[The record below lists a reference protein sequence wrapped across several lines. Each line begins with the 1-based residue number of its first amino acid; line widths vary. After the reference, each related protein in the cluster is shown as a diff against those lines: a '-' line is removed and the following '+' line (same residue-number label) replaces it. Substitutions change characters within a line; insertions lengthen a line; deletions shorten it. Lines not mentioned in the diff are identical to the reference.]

1 MRTVTDIPPDTGAPS
16 PRPQDGPK
24 DLATNRTR
32 RRYPVATVALLVALA
47 ALYGVFFLWPLAS
60 IAVRSLNPGGAA
72 SWDPAGFSLTNYG
85 SLVTDALLRDVLV
98 NTVITAAVSTLVTF
112 VLAFPTAY
120 LMSRLRRSTSTA
132 LFMLVLLPFWVSILV
147 RLFAFLE
154 LLSSNGPVNGA
165 LDALGVGKQ
174 QLLFNTTGTVIG
186 MVNYLLPYMILVL
199 FAAMSGVDPNLTRA
213 AKSLGCSSRQAFT
226 AVYLPLIR
234 GSIVG
239 ALLLN
244 FIIATGFFLTPAI
257 LGGPQDVT
265 ISTYIATQVQNY
277 RWGPAS
283 AFGVVLL
290 VLTCLGFAVAGRMTG
305 LTAGSGISMTGAK
318 GVSRDQAMAGG
329 PVKVGLWAV
338 TVLVIAFLFAPIAFV
353 FPLSWGVDATI
364 AWPPRGFTLD
374 WYGVALTDPMWT
386 DALQKSVTV
395 GIAVAVLCVAL
406 AVFIARWVR
415 TLDDRPRLQSV
426 VVSVVYLPVIVPVIL
441 LAIGTFDVQNRIGL
455 LGTWWGLVL
464 VESILALPFTY
475 LVVAAALNNVD
486 PSLEKAAWT
495 MGASH
500 LHALRK
506 VVVPTVIPAITGAAL
521 LAFISSWDEAVVALF
536 QTSFDK
542 TLPVNFYAS
551 LKSGSSPVIAAIG
564 AMLMLLVVVLGA
576 AFLTVQGVR
585 SRRRSVT
592 PTSEKTDTVEK
603 QP

>member
-1 MRTVTDIPPDTGAPS
+1 MRAVTQPPSGAGLDSPCTQPPVKTFARKRSRPKQAAGTTV
-16 PRPQDGPK
+16 
-24 DLATNRTR
+24 L
-32 RRYPVATVALLVALA
+32 LLVLA
-47 ALYGVFFLWPLAS
+47 ALYGVFFFWPLVS
-60 IAVRSLNPGGAA
+60 IALRSLNADGAA
-72 SWDPAGFSLTNYG
+72 SYSPGGFTLVNYVSLF
-85 SLVTDALLRDVLV
+85 TDALLRDVLV
-98 NTVITAAVSTLVTF
+98 NTVITASVSTAITF
-112 VLAFPTAY
+112 VLAFPVAY
-120 LMSRLRRSTSTA
+120 LMSRLQRTLSTA
-132 LFMLVLLPFWVSILV
+132 LFMMVLLPFWVSILV

-154 LLSSNGPVNGA
+154 LLSSNGPVNDA
-165 LDALGVGKQ
+165 LEALGVGRQ
-174 QLLFNTTGTVIG
+174 SLLFNSTGTVIG

-213 AKSLGCSSRQAFT
+213 AKSLGCSSWQAFT
-226 AVYLPLIR
+226 SVYLPLIR

-257 LGGPQDVT
+257 LGGPQDAT

-290 VLTCLGFAVAGRMTG
+290 IATCICFTAAGRMTG
-305 LTAGSGISMTGAK
+305 LTAGSGVAITGSK
-318 GVSRDQAMAGG
+318 GVSRDAAMPFG
-329 PVKVGLWAV
+329 PAKAGLW
-338 TVLVIAFLFAPIAFV
+338 TMTILVMVFLFAPIAFV

-374 WYGVALTDPMWT
+374 WYSAALTNPMWT
-386 DALQKSVTV
+386 AALQKSVTV
-395 GIAVAVLCVAL
+395 GLAVAVLCVLL

-415 TLDDRPRLQSV
+415 TLDSRPRLQSALV
-426 VVSVVYLPVIVPVIL
+426 TVVYLPMVVPVIL

-464 VESILALPFTY
+464 VETILALPFTY

-495 MGASH
+495 MGASRVY
-500 LHALRK
+500 ALRK
-506 VVVPTVIPAITGAAL
+506 VVIPTVIPAIIGAAL

-536 QTSFDK
+536 QTSFEK

-564 AMLMLLVVVLGA
+564 AMLMLLVLVLGG
-576 AFLTVQGVR
+576 AFVTIQAVR
-585 SRRRSVT
+585 SRRAKKSVLNSPT
-592 PTSEKTDTVEK
+592 PDKRPS
-603 QP
+603 

>member
-1 MRTVTDIPPDTGAPS
+1 MSVVTAMT
-16 PRPQDGPK
+16 
-24 DLATNRTR
+24 
-32 RRYPVATVALLVALA
+32 LLVLA
-47 ALYGVFFLWPLAS
+47 ALYGVFFFWPLVS
-60 IAVRSLNPGGAA
+60 IGFRSLNADGALSYRPGDL
-72 SWDPAGFSLTNYG
+72 SMENYVSLF
-85 SLVTDALLRDVLV
+85 TDALLRDVLV
-98 NTVITAAVSTLVTF
+98 NTVLTAAISTLVTF

-120 LMSRLRRSTSTA
+120 LMSRLQRSLSTA
-132 LFMLVLLPFWVSILV
+132 LFIMVLLPFWVSILV

-154 LLSSNGPVNGA
+154 LLSSNGPVNDV
-165 LDALGVGKQ
+165 LDAVGIGRQ
-174 QLLFNTTGTVIG
+174 PLLFNATGTVIG

-226 AVYLPLIR
+226 TVYLPLIR
-234 GSIVG
+234 SSIVG

-265 ISTYIATQVQNY
+265 VSTYIATQVQNY

-290 VLTCLGFAVAGRMTG
+290 IATCIGFAVAGRMTG
-305 LTAGSGISMTGAK
+305 LTAGSGMAITSAK
-318 GVSRDQAMAGG
+318 GVSRQSAMPWG
-329 PVKVGLWAV
+329 PAKAGLWTV

-374 WYGVALTDPMWT
+374 WYHVALTDATWT
-386 DALQKSVTV
+386 AALQKSVTV
-395 GIAVAVLCVAL
+395 GVAVAVLCVVL

-415 TLDDRPRLQSV
+415 TLDHRPRVQSALV
-426 VVSVVYLPVIVPVIL
+426 GIIYLPVVVPVIL
-441 LAIGTFDVQNRIGL
+441 LAIGTFDVQNRIGA

-464 VESILALPFTY
+464 VETILALPFTY
-475 LVVAAALNNVD
+475 LVVSAALNNVD

-495 MGASH
+495 MGAGRAY
-500 LHALRK
+500 ALRK

-564 AMLMLLVVVLGA
+564 AMLMLVVLLLGA
-576 AFLTVQGVR
+576 AFLAVQIVR
-585 SRRRSVT
+585 SRRTKTPV
-592 PTSEKTDTVEK
+592 PTSPT
-603 QP
+603 P

>member
-1 MRTVTDIPPDTGAPS
+1 MKTVTEITRASRSAPPGGSHPH
-16 PRPQDGPK
+16 RK
-24 DLATNRTR
+24 
-32 RRYPVATVALLVALA
+32 ALLDRYVRSRTDAGTVILLVVLA
-47 ALYGVFFLWPLAS
+47 ALYGLFFCWPLLS
-60 IAVRSLNPGGAA
+60 IAVRSLH
-72 SWDPAGFSLTNYG
+72 PAGSLSYDPSTYSMANYS
-85 SLVTDALLRDVLV
+85 SLFTDALLRDVLV
-98 NTVITAAVSTLVTF
+98 NTVVTASVSTIITF

-120 LMSRLRRSTSTA
+120 LMSRLQRSMSTA

-165 LDALGVGKQ
+165 LEALGVGRQ
-174 QLLFNTTGTVIG
+174 ALLFNTTGTVIG

-199 FAAMSGVDPNLTRA
+199 FAAMSGIDPNLTRA
-213 AKSLGCSSRQAFT
+213 AKSLGCSSWQAFRS
-226 AVYLPLIR
+226 VYLPLVR

-290 VLTCLGFAVAGRMTG
+290 IATFAVFAVAGRMTG
-305 LTAGSGISMTGAK
+305 LTAGSGIAVTGSK
-318 GVSRDQAMAGG
+318 GVSRSDTMPFG
-329 PVKVGLWAV
+329 PTKAGLWAV
-338 TVLVIAFLFAPIAFV
+338 SLLVIGFLFAPIAFV

-364 AWPPRGFTLD
+364 AFPPRGFTLD
-374 WYGVALTDPMWT
+374 WYHLALTDPVWT
-386 DALQKSVTV
+386 AALQKSITV
-395 GIAVAVLCVAL
+395 GVAVAILCIAL

-415 TLDDRPRLQSV
+415 TLDHRPRLQSA
-426 VVSVVYLPVIVPVIL
+426 VVSVIYLPVVVPVIL
-441 LAIGTFDVQNRIGL
+441 LAIGTFDVQNQIGI

-464 VESILALPFTY
+464 VETVLALPFTY

-495 MGASH
+495 MGASR
-500 LHALRK
+500 LYALRK
-506 VVVPTVIPAITGAAL
+506 VVVPTVVPAITGAAL

-564 AMLMLLVVVLGA
+564 AMLMLLVLLSGA
-576 AFLTVQGVR
+576 AFLTFQVIR
-585 SRRRSVT
+585 SRRGRKSSPS
-592 PTSEKTDTVEK
+592 PTHDKR

>member
-1 MRTVTDIPPDTGAPS
+1 MS
-16 PRPQDGPK
+16 
-24 DLATNRTR
+24 LA
-32 RRYPVATVALLVALA
+32 VLA
-47 ALYGVFFLWPLAS
+47 ALYGVFFFWPLVS
-60 IAVRSLNPGGAA
+60 IALRSLSADG
-72 SWDPAGFSLTNYG
+72 SVSYRPADFTLDNYVSLFA
-85 SLVTDALLRDVLV
+85 DALLRDVLV
-98 NTVITAAVSTLVTF
+98 NTVITAAVSTVVTF
-112 VLAFPTAY
+112 LLAFPTAY
-120 LMSRLRRSTSTA
+120 LMSRLQRSMSTA
-132 LFMLVLLPFWVSILV
+132 LFMMVLLPFWVSILV

-154 LLSSNGPVNGA
+154 LLSSNGPVNGVLEA
-165 LDALGVGKQ
+165 IGVGRQ
-174 QLLFNTTGTVIG
+174 PLLFNATGTVIG

-226 AVYLPLIR
+226 SVYLPLIR
-234 GSIVG
+234 ASIVG

-290 VLTCLGFAVAGRMTG
+290 VATCIGFAAAGRMTG
-305 LTAGSGISMTGAK
+305 LTAGSGISMTSAK
-318 GVSRDQAMAGG
+318 GVSRQAAMPFG
-329 PVKVGLWAV
+329 PAKVGLWSV

-374 WYGVALTDPMWT
+374 WYHLALTDPMWT
-386 DALQKSVTV
+386 AALQKSVTV
-395 GIAVAVLCVAL
+395 GLAVAVLAVIL
-406 AVFIARWVR
+406 AVFIARWIR
-415 TLDDRPRLQSV
+415 TLDGRPRVQSTL
-426 VVSVVYLPVIVPVIL
+426 VSIVYLPVIVPVIL
-441 LAIGTFDVQNRIGL
+441 LAIGTFDVQNRIGA

-464 VESILALPFTY
+464 VETVLALPFTY

-495 MGASH
+495 MGASRVY
-500 LHALRK
+500 ALRK
-506 VVVPTVIPAITGAAL
+506 VVIPTVIPAITGAAL

-564 AMLMLLVVVLGA
+564 AMLMLLVLILGA
-576 AFLTVQGVR
+576 AFLLIQVVR
-585 SRRRSVT
+585 SRRAATSA
-592 PTSEKTDTVEK
+592 PTSPEPAKE
-603 QP
+603 PR